1 MKNTVCTVLG
11 AVGGLIAAA
20 VGGCDAALIT
30 LIIFMSVDFIS
41 GLVVA
46 GVFHNSSKSATGA
59 LESKAG
65 WKGLSRKC
73 MTMFFVLIAHRLDLM
88 LGIEYVRSA
97 VIIGFASN
105 ELISIVENAGL
116 MGIPLPDAV
125 TRAVDMLKKKSSE
138 E

>member
-1 MKNTVCTVLG
+1 MKNTVCAVLG

-116 MGIPLPDAV
+116 MGLPLPDAV
-125 TRAVDMLKKKSSE
+125 IRAVDMLRKKSGKE
-138 E
+138 